1 MTTVDAP
8 VFQLHRVEVRPRTIN
23 VYTADPRNDRY
34 NMAIHRRELAA
45 PCLAELGDAG
55 TGVLYASAKIRPR
68 VHAAD
73 YAKLRAIFA
82 TADVRNIPRD
92 VLLVGTPIVA
102 WVRVYE
108 WQGFD
113 SSRTTMIDPNRRRGR
128 GLGLEAITVDLPTLA
143 TKVMQ

>member
-8 VFQLHRVEVRPRTIN
+8 TFQLHRVEVKPRALN

-34 NMAIHRRELAA
+34 NMAIHRRELPA
-45 PCLAELGDAG
+45 PCLAELEDTG
-55 TGVLYASAKIRPR
+55 TGVLYASAKVRPR

-82 TADVRNIPRD
+82 TAEVRNIPRD
-92 VLLVGTPIVA
+92 RLLLHTPLVA

-108 WQGFD
+108 WVGYD
-113 SSRTTMIDPNRRRGR
+113 SSRTMMMDPARKKGR

-143 TKVMQ
+143 AKVLQ